1 MNCVGLS
8 VDTTSV
14 NIGRRNSI
22 ETHVLALNP
31 AVYVMGCPCHI
42 LHNIAGKASK
52 SFENV
57 RICTSNMHTFLFVL
71 F

>member
-22 ETHVLALNP
+22 KTCVLALNP
-31 AVYVMGCPCHI
+31 AVYVMGKQ
-42 LHNIAGKASK
+42 LK
-52 SFENV
+52 
-57 RICTSNMHTFLFVL
+57 VL
-71 F
+71 RM